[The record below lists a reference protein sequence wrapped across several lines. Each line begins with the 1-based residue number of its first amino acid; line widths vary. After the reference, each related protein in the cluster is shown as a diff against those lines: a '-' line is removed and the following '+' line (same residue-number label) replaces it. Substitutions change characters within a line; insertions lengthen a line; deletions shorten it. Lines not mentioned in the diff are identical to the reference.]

1 MESTAQQILKAA
13 RVKAGLTQ
21 LQVAAMLSVSVD
33 QVKRMEYGTW
43 IPEMSD
49 VDLLEEQLHE
59 PGMFRRWARAQF
71 PEISK
76 HFGASDGRDYGL
88 LGAIVNT
95 KHQMNDVLALHDR
108 VELDALDGRIDDPIL
123 REKYERELQEARQA
137 IDASLQK
144 IKEVNR

>member
-1 MESTAQQILKAA
+1 METAQQILKAA

-59 PGMFRRWARAQF
+59 PGLFRRWARAQF

-95 KHQMNDVLALHDR
+95 KHQMNDVLALHER

-123 REKYERELQEARQA
+123 REKYEKELQEARQA

-144 IKEVNR
+144 IKEGTAR

>member
-1 MESTAQQILKAA
+1 MDTAQQILKAA

-49 VDLLEEQLHE
+49 VDLLEEQLHD
-59 PGMFRRWARAQF
+59 PGLFRRWARAQF

-95 KHQMNDVLALHDR
+95 KHQMNDVLAMHER
-108 VELDALDGRIDDPIL
+108 VERDALDGRIDDPIL

-137 IDASLQK
+137 IDASLQR
-144 IKEVNR
+144 IKEVR

>member
-1 MESTAQQILKAA
+1 METAQQILKAA

-43 IPEMSD
+43 VPEMSD

-59 PGMFRRWARAQF
+59 PGLFRRWARAQF

-95 KHQMNDVLALHDR
+95 KHQMNDVLALHER
-108 VELDALDGRIDDPIL
+108 VEQDALDGRIDDPIL

-144 IKEVNR
+144 IKEVR

>member
-1 MESTAQQILKAA
+1 MSDSAQQILKMA
-13 RVKAGLTQ
+13 RQSHHLTQ

-43 IPEMSD
+43 VPEMSD

-59 PGMFRRWARAQF
+59 PGLFRRWARAQF

-95 KHQMNDVLALHDR
+95 KHQMNDVLALHER
-108 VELDALDGRIDDPIL
+108 VEQDALDGRIDDPIL

-144 IKEVNR
+144 IKEVR

>member
-1 MESTAQQILKAA
+1 METAQQILKAA

-21 LQVAAMLSVSVD
+21 IQVAAMLSVSVD

-59 PGMFRRWARAQF
+59 PGLFRRWARAQF

-76 HFGASDGRDYGL
+76 HFGASDDRDYGL
-88 LGAIVNT
+88 LGAIVNA
-95 KHQMNDVLALHDR
+95 KHQMNDVLAMHEK
-108 VELDALDGRIDDPIL
+108 VERDAIDGRIDDPIL
-123 REKYERELQEARQA
+123 REKYEKELREARQA
-137 IDASLQK
+137 IDASIQK
-144 IKEVNR
+144 IREVK